1 MDLMELKFQ
10 TQTQVQQK
18 HFEEQAK
25 KLIMTH
31 EKPSKKYV
39 DTSTQ
44 YDYKESNLRPSLKRV
59 SIFEPRISA
68 DSYST
73 EEVVLEEKQSQSR
86 RS

>member
-1 MDLMELKFQ
+1 
-10 TQTQVQQK
+10 
-18 HFEEQAK
+18 
-25 KLIMTH
+25 MTH

-73 EEVVLEEKQSQSR
+73 EEVVLEEK
-86 RS
+86 